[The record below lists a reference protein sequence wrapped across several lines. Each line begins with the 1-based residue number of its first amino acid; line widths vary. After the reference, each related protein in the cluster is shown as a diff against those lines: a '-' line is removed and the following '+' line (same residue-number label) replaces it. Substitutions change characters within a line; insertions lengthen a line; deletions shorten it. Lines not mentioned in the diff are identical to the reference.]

1 MHQTLVIVQSS
12 MALQIFICFQR
23 IEILIIFFFENL
35 FDHPIIKMVLLF
47 YTFLIFTYK
56 YNNSNFY
63 DDIYYSSYRI
73 VFNLVINMTDQPM
86 YFF

>member
-1 MHQTLVIVQSS
+1 
-12 MALQIFICFQR
+12 
-23 IEILIIFFFENL
+23 
-35 FDHPIIKMVLLF
+35 MVLLF